1 MTLVELFHQDGGRG
15 LLDGDY
21 PYVLRVSHG
30 FDDAGNWVPHS
41 AQGFDTLP
49 ELRDALFSLI
59 RQGDFFTLRAGEE
72 FTAMAIA
79 LGLQPSVREWGPGA
93 YHRQKIVPLLEPPP
107 DGKRI
112 WDADGPEGPATEA
125 A

>member
-1 MTLVELFHQDGGRG
+1 MTLLEPFHREEGHG
-15 LLDGDY
+15 LLDSDY

-30 FDDAGNWVPHS
+30 FDAAGNWVPQW
-41 AQGFDTLP
+41 ARGFDTFP
-49 ELRDALFSLI
+49 ELRDAVFSII
-59 RQGDFFTLRAGEE
+59 RQGDFFILRAGEE
-72 FTAMAIA
+72 FTPMAIE

-107 DGKRI
+107 DGKRV
-112 WDADGPEGPATEA
+112 WDADGPEGSATEA